1 MALERSICSHCRKP
15 FGADGTE
22 NFHSII
28 VIEKQRQLQIISGS
42 LEADALH
49 YCSDKCMFDRD
60 EGSVAYDR
68 YLELMG
74 ENKNR
79 VKQVALI

>member
-1 MALERSICSHCRKP
+1 MALEKSICSHCRKP
-15 FGADGTE
+15 FEADGTE
-22 NFHSII
+22 NIHSII
-28 VIEKQRQLQIISGS
+28 VIEEQCQLQIITGS
-42 LEADALH
+42 LEEDALH

-74 ENKNR
+74 ENHGGGK
-79 VKQVALI
+79 AGDID